1 VRAAGDAFG
10 IAAATEEAS
19 GEPPGSPFCVFG
31 RLAKGPEAIMKK
43 FLLGALFASSIF
55 FAVQAQQPA
64 QTQRI
69 PLFENDDVKVWKSV
83 IFPDAPLAM
92 HRHEHPRVI
101 VALTGGT
108 MKIVGQNGPT
118 ESHVWET
125 GKAYWLPANPP
136 NTMHADVNA
145 GDKPIEVVVVEL
157 KKEN

>member
-1 VRAAGDAFG
+1 
-10 IAAATEEAS
+10 
-19 GEPPGSPFCVFG
+19 
-31 RLAKGPEAIMKK
+31 MKM
-43 FLLGALFASSIF
+43 FFLGAVFASSIF
-55 FAVQAQQPA
+55 FAVQPQQSA
-64 QTQRI
+64 QTQRV

-83 IFPDAPLAM
+83 ILPDAPLAL

-108 MKIVGQNGPT
+108 MKIVKQNGPV

-136 NTMHADVNA
+136 NTMHSDVNA

>member
-1 VRAAGDAFG
+1 MCYDSRP
-10 IAAATEEAS
+10 E
-19 GEPPGSPFCVFG
+19 VF
-31 RLAKGPEAIMKK
+31 MKM
-43 FLLGALFASSIF
+43 FFLGAIFASSIF
-55 FAVQAQQPA
+55 FAVHAQQST

-69 PLFENDDVKVWKSV
+69 PQFENDDVKVWKSV
-83 IFPDAPLAM
+83 ILPDAPLAM

-101 VALTGGT
+101 VAMTGGT
-108 MKIVGQNGPT
+108 MKIVQQNGPI

-136 NTMHADVNA
+136 NTVHSDVNA